1 MEDLYWRYGASAD
14 RGSNS
19 FALTLTPSFL
29 HTTIEGGGD
38 SGAVE
43 VLAAIAEHEE
53 AVNFAGEEG
62 SRKNWGELPV
72 ESVAASVE
80 VKEKG
85 SAKNKLDL
93 QAILRTQMTCC
104 HAGLMRTF
112 CSHICV
118 ANYAFALASKHCTR
132 AVYTAPIKTII
143 SNQKCRDFCGKF
155 DVGLLT
161 GDVSLR
167 LEASCLIMTTE
178 ILRFLFDE
186 VDYVNDVERGVV
198 WEEVIIMLPRHNHGS
213 SSAASSGEFL
223 ELPEIISP
231 QIPLLEFTT
240 HLWNTKYH
248 HFQFLVAVAN
258 DILLFE
264 GSDTRI

>member
-93 QAILRTQMTCC
+93 QAILRTQ
-104 HAGLMRTF
+104 
-112 CSHICV
+112 
-118 ANYAFALASKHCTR
+118 HCTR